1 MIIDIDV
8 RRQFY
13 FIAYN
18 VPQLYLVGFF
28 SPLNKGDVSS

>member
-1 MIIDIDV
+1 V

-18 VPQLYLVGFF
+18 GLAMCSSGFETQNF
-28 SPLNKGDVSS
+28 K